1 MRIRKKNSDAHIFFS
16 VWKLNN
22 KPLSMKKLSVLNGH
36 SDAITCLVSCQ
47 SHAVLVS
54 ASRDL
59 TVLVWHLSEMF
70 LIRQLPKHPHAVLAV
85 AVNDA
90 TGDIATACATLL
102 HVWTING
109 ALLAVLNTCDV
120 APAIDPQQMII
131 SLAFSTVSSIII
143 FFFFFTKKMISKHWL
158 ILKNKLEKLQNAW

>member
-1 MRIRKKNSDAHIFFS
+1 MRLLSSVETHRDALRKLSLLARKSKNLNDFR
-16 VWKLNN
+16 VWKVNN

-36 SDAITCLVSCQ
+36 SDAITCLVSSQ

-85 AVNDA
+85 AVNEA
-90 TGDIATACATLL
+90 TGDIATACSTLL
-102 HVWTING
+102 HVWTLNG
-109 ALLAVLNTCDV
+109 ELLAVLNTCDV

-131 SLAFSTVSSIII
+131 SLSFSTV
-143 FFFFFTKKMISKHWL
+143 F
-158 ILKNKLEKLQNAW
+158 KLN

>member
-1 MRIRKKNSDAHIFFS
+1 
-16 VWKLNN
+16 
-22 KPLSMKKLSVLNGH
+22 MKKLSVLNGH

-90 TGDIATACATLL
+90 TGDIATACSTLL
-102 HVWTING
+102 HVWTLNG
-109 ALLAVLNTCDV
+109 ELLAVLNTCDV

-131 SLAFSTVSSIII
+131 SLAFSTVSRRGKIGFS
-143 FFFFFTKKMISKHWL
+143 KKTF
-158 ILKNKLEKLQNAW
+158 